1 MVWYN
6 PFSWGEDNSKPVDD
20 VIIDNTGGWSFGG
33 IGPYEWEMR
42 QQAYR
47 QKNPK
52 GYQRYLADRDGPP
65 PFLKKNELEVWCK
78 ESGVVYSYQDVQN
91 YYNGKTD
98 TLVPKQDYRS
108 LENDALAEEVDG
120 EDVFDEQGVYRGP
133 DGGVDGVQIVAEPSD
148 ALPHWLQE
156 GMDLST
162 ETEEAVS
169 VSTHTANG
177 GRLYEPYDDTVM
189 ADVVKPG
196 EKDEGWLDQIGA
208 WFSRQ
213 ADAVAGWFSSDEK
226 PDKPAT
232 QPAAEPVKKPAKTG
246 QTPAPTAPAAGQ
258 TPAKDED
265 WLDQIGAWF
274 SRQADAVAGWFSSD
288 EKPDKPA
295 TQPAAEPVKKPAKTG
310 QEEQT
315 QVAGEKPN
323 AAEQPNEIPGAVK
336 NPKTHLAS
344 ERPALQQF
352 GQQEATGPAL
362 AGDVEVLKGV
372 TADEMRKSGKFTEF
386 EIQEIYSR
394 GQEKARAVMQN
405 PDLSAKL
412 KAAGK
417 EVTITQDELG
427 VTRSQII
434 ALGKMS
440 KEG

>member
-6 PFSWGEDNSKPVDD
+6 PFSWGDDNSKPVDD
-20 VIIDNTGGWSFGG
+20 VIIDNTGSWSFAG

-52 GYQRYLADRDGPP
+52 GYQRYLADKDGPP

-78 ESGVVYSYQDVQN
+78 ESGVTYSYQDVQN

-108 LENDALAEEVDG
+108 LENDALAEEVGG
-120 EDVFDEQGVYRGP
+120 EDVFDERGVYNGP
-133 DGGVDGVQIVAEPSD
+133 DGGVDGVQIVAEPSG

-156 GMDLST
+156 EADLST

-169 VSTHTANG
+169 VSTYTANG

-189 ADVVKPG
+189 ADVVKP
-196 EKDEGWLDQIGA
+196 EKKDESLLDQIGA

-226 PDKPAT
+226 PDKQSQGGQKPV
-232 QPAAEPVKKPAKTG
+232 QP
-246 QTPAPTAPAAGQ
+246 
-258 TPAKDED
+258 
-265 WLDQIGAWF
+265 
-274 SRQADAVAGWFSSD
+274 
-288 EKPDKPA
+288 
-295 TQPAAEPVKKPAKTG
+295 
-310 QEEQT
+310 EQT

-323 AAEQPNEIPGAVK
+323 VAEQPIEIPGAVK
-336 NPKTHLAS
+336 NPKTHLVS
-344 ERPALQQF
+344 EQPKLSQF
-352 GQQEATGPAL
+352 GQQEATGPKV

-394 GQEKARAVMQN
+394 GQAKARAVMEN
-405 PDLSAKL
+405 PDLSSKL

>member
-1 MVWYN
+1 M
-6 PFSWGEDNSKPVDD
+6 
-20 VIIDNTGGWSFGG
+20 
-33 IGPYEWEMR
+33 
-42 QQAYR
+42 
-47 QKNPK
+47 
-52 GYQRYLADRDGPP
+52 
-65 PFLKKNELEVWCK
+65 
-78 ESGVVYSYQDVQN
+78 
-91 YYNGKTD
+91 
-98 TLVPKQDYRS
+98 
-108 LENDALAEEVDG
+108 ENDALAEEVGG
-120 EDVFDEQGVYRGP
+120 EDVFDERGVYNGP
-133 DGGVDGVQIVAEPSD
+133 DGGVDGVQIVAEPSG

-156 GMDLST
+156 EADLST

-169 VSTHTANG
+169 VSTYTANG

-189 ADVVKPG
+189 ADVVKP
-196 EKDEGWLDQIGA
+196 EKKDESLLDQIGA

-226 PDKPAT
+226 PDKPA
-232 QPAAEPVKKPAKTG
+232 AEPVKKPAKTG
-246 QTPAPTAPAAGQ
+246 QEEQEGQ
-258 TPAKDED
+258 GLLESV
-265 WLDQIGAWF
+265 GAWF

-288 EKPDKPA
+288 EKPDKQSQGGQKPV
-295 TQPAAEPVKKPAKTG
+295 QP
-310 QEEQT
+310 EQT

-323 AAEQPNEIPGAVK
+323 VAEQPIEIPGAVK
-336 NPKTHLAS
+336 NPKTHLVS
-344 ERPALQQF
+344 EQPKLSQF
-352 GQQEATGPAL
+352 GQQEATGPKV

-394 GQEKARAVMQN
+394 GQAKARAVMEN
-405 PDLSAKL
+405 PDLSSKL

>member
-246 QTPAPTAPAAGQ
+246 Q
-258 TPAKDED
+258 
-265 WLDQIGAWF
+265 
-274 SRQADAVAGWFSSD
+274 
-288 EKPDKPA
+288 
-295 TQPAAEPVKKPAKTG
+295 
-310 QEEQT
+310 EEQT

-394 GQEKARAVMQN
+394 GQEKARAVMAN